1 MNSIITI
8 GREYGSGGL
17 EIGIKRSEQLG
28 RPFLIKKLSMMLQN
42 EAISIGNCLNSSY
55 YGIDSTVEIIKQIIQ
70 YS

>member
-28 RPFLIKKLSMMLQN
+28 CPFFDK
-42 EAISIGNCLNSSY
+42 
-55 YGIDSTVEIIKQIIQ
+55 EIINDAAKRSNINRELFEQFLLRN
-70 YS
+70 